1 MKLPAIR
8 ALVPWLTASLTLLC
22 SMQIL
27 ADKAPPLAFVSQ
39 TIDTGFKLT
48 HPLESLNLVGDA
60 NKELL
65 AIGVDDRQT
74 KWLAVYGLDLDS
86 SQYRLLNKMPL
97 PGDLYRYDVSATP
110 KQANLQQ
117 GNLQQN
123 NLQQGK
129 PQLADSIQSVYFMSR
144 SHLSVLTVSD
154 QGLALRQLLDVAPLV
169 VKPRVEFIA
178 RGEFVQ
184 DLNGDGRDD
193 FIVGQFEQTQLFLSQ
208 EDGWQT
214 QTLAIQPKVLLYRD
228 GARYSE
234 SKLYFADMNV
244 DGRDDII
251 KVGEGELEIYA
262 QHEDG
267 KFETYPRFQAVSQAI
282 SGLDWWDRRDAYGE
296 ALDQSDLVYRKVEAL
311 QDVDGDD
318 LVDMVVRYTKSSGVL
333 DRVNDY
339 EIYLGIKGEKGVT
352 FGKQPQSVI
361 RGDGTLTGFELVDID
376 LDGRSE
382 VLVSGFD
389 IGLSQIIGALVSGS
403 IDQDV
408 HLFTM
413 DDKRRFAAR
422 PNMSKSVELSFSLT
436 SGQSGAPVVKLADI
450 NGDKRQDLLLSDD
463 ESELDL
469 FLGNAKGAL
478 FDRKESL
485 KLTLPI
491 DGDML
496 SCEDLNQDG
505 KADLLI
511 KYGRQ
516 DKVELQSKFLVIMTQ

>member
-1 MKLPAIR
+1 MKIPAIR
-8 ALVPWLTASLTLLC
+8 ALAPWLTASLTLLC
-22 SMQIL
+22 SMQVL
-27 ADKAPPLAFVSQ
+27 ADKAPLAFVSQ

-74 KWLAVYGLDLDS
+74 KWLAVYGLDGES
-86 SQYRLLNKMPL
+86 SQYRLLHKMPL
-97 PGDLYRYDVSATP
+97 PGDLYRYDVSAKP
-110 KQANLQQ
+110 KQANSL
-117 GNLQQN
+117 
-123 NLQQGK
+123 
-129 PQLADSIQSVYFMSR
+129 QSVYFMSR
-144 SHLSVLTVSD
+144 AHLSVLTVSD
-154 QGLALRQLLDVAPLV
+154 QGLALRELLDVAPLV
-169 VKPRVEFIA
+169 VKPRIEFIA
-178 RGEFVQ
+178 RGEFVR

-208 EDGWQT
+208 GEGWQP

-234 SKLYFADMNV
+234 TKLYFADMNF

-262 QHEDG
+262 QHQDG
-267 KFETYPRFQAVSQAI
+267 KFETYPRFQPVSQAI

-311 QDVDGDD
+311 QDIDGDG

-339 EIYLGIKGEKGVT
+339 EIYLGLKGGKGVS

-413 DDKRRFAAR
+413 DDKRRFAAK

-450 NGDKRQDLLLSDD
+450 DGDKRQDLLLSDGD
-463 ESELDL
+463 TELDL
-469 FLGNAKGAL
+469 FLGSAKGKP

-496 SCEDLNQDG
+496 SSEDLNLDG

-516 DKVELQSKFLVIMTQ
+516 DKVELQSQFLVIMTQ

>member
-1 MKLPAIR
+1 MKIPAIR
-8 ALVPWLTASLTLLC
+8 ALAPWLTASLTLLC
-22 SMQIL
+22 SMQVL
-27 ADKAPPLAFVSQ
+27 ADKVPLAFVSQ

-74 KWLAVYGLDLDS
+74 KWLAVYGLDGES
-86 SQYRLLNKMPL
+86 SQYRLLHKMPL
-97 PGDLYRYDVSATP
+97 PGDLYRYDVSAKP
-110 KQANLQQ
+110 KQANSL
-117 GNLQQN
+117 
-123 NLQQGK
+123 
-129 PQLADSIQSVYFMSR
+129 QSVYFMSR
-144 SHLSVLTVSD
+144 AHLSVLTVSD
-154 QGLALRQLLDVAPLV
+154 QGLALRELLDVAPLV
-169 VKPRVEFIA
+169 VKPRIEFIA
-178 RGEFVQ
+178 RGEFVR

-208 EDGWQT
+208 GDGWQP

-234 SKLYFADMNV
+234 TKLYFADMNF
-244 DGRDDII
+244 DGHDDII

-262 QHEDG
+262 QHQDG
-267 KFETYPRFQAVSQAI
+267 KFETYPRFQPVSQAI

-311 QDVDGDD
+311 QDIDGDG

-339 EIYLGIKGEKGVT
+339 EIYLGVKGDKGVS

-413 DDKRRFAAR
+413 DDKRRFAAK

-450 NGDKRQDLLLSDD
+450 DGDKRQDLLLSDGD
-463 ESELDL
+463 TELDL
-469 FLGNAKGAL
+469 FLGSAKGKP

-496 SCEDLNQDG
+496 SSEDLNLDG

-516 DKVELQSKFLVIMTQ
+516 DKVELQSQFLVIMTQ

>member
-1 MKLPAIR
+1 MKIPAIR
-8 ALVPWLTASLTLLC
+8 ALAPCLTASLTLLC
-22 SMQIL
+22 SMQVF
-27 ADKAPPLAFVSQ
+27 ADKAPLAFVSQ

-74 KWLAVYGLDLDS
+74 KWLAVYGLDGES
-86 SQYRLLNKMPL
+86 SQYRLLHKMPL
-97 PGDLYRYDVSATP
+97 PGDLYRYDMSAKP
-110 KQANLQQ
+110 KQAMLKQSSLQQ
-117 GNLQQN
+117 GNLK
-123 NLQQGK
+123 QGK
-129 PQLADSIQSVYFMSR
+129 PQQADSLQSVYFMSR
-144 SHLSVLTVSD
+144 AHLSVLTVGD
-154 QGLALRQLLDVAPLV
+154 QGLALRELLNVAPLV
-169 VKPRVEFIA
+169 VKPRIEFIA
-178 RGEFVQ
+178 RGEFVR

-208 EDGWQT
+208 NDSWQA

-234 SKLYFADMNV
+234 TKLYFADMDF
-244 DGRDDII
+244 DGHDDII
-251 KVGEGELEIYA
+251 KVGEGELEIYP
-262 QHEDG
+262 QHQDG
-267 KFETYPRFQAVSQAI
+267 KFESYPRFQSVSQAI

-311 QDVDGDD
+311 QDIDGDG

-339 EIYLGIKGEKGVT
+339 EIYLGVKGDKGVS

-413 DDKRRFAAR
+413 DDKRRFAAK

-450 NGDKRQDLLLSDD
+450 DGDKRQDLLLSDGD
-463 ESELDL
+463 TELDL
-469 FLGNAKGAL
+469 FLGSAKGAP

-496 SCEDLNQDG
+496 SSEDLNLDG

-516 DKVELQSKFLVIMTQ
+516 DKAELQSQFLVIMTQ

>member
-1 MKLPAIR
+1 MKKLATR
-8 ALVPWLTASLTLLC
+8 ALAPWLTASLTLLC
-22 SMQIL
+22 AMQAW
-27 ADKAPPLAFVSQ
+27 ADKAAPLAFVSQ

-48 HPLESLNLVGDA
+48 HPLESLNLLGDA

-74 KWLAVYGLDLDS
+74 KWLAVYGLDTDTG
-86 SQYRLLNKMPL
+86 QYRLLHKLPL
-97 PGDLYRYDVSATP
+97 PGDLYRYDVSAKP
-110 KQANLQQ
+110 QQ
-117 GNLQQN
+117 GNSQQ
-123 NLQQGK
+123 
-129 PQLADSIQSVYFMSR
+129 ADALQSVYFMSR
-144 SHLSVLTVSD
+144 AQLSVLRVKE
-154 QGLALRQLLDVAPLV
+154 QGLVLEPLFDVAPLV
-169 VKPRVEFIA
+169 LKPRIEFIA
-178 RGEFVQ
+178 RGEFVR

-193 FIVGQFEQTQLFLSQ
+193 FILGQFEQTQLFLSQ
-208 EDGWQT
+208 DDGWQA

-234 SKLYFADMNV
+234 TKLYFADMDR

-262 QHEDG
+262 QHRDG
-267 KFETYPRFQAVSQAI
+267 RFETYPRFQPVSQAI

-311 QDVDGDD
+311 QDVDGDEI
-318 LVDMVVRYTKSSGVL
+318 VDMVVRYTKSSGVL

-339 EIYLGIKGEKGVT
+339 EIYLGVKGDKGVS

-413 DDKRRFAAR
+413 DDKRRFAAK
-422 PNMSKSVELSFSLT
+422 PNMNKSVELSFSLT

-450 NGDKRQDLLLSDD
+450 DGDRRQDLLLSDG
-463 ESELDL
+463 EEELDL
-469 FLGNAKGAL
+469 FLGNAKGSL
-478 FDRKESL
+478 FARRESL
-485 KLTLPI
+485 KIALPK
-491 DGDML
+491 DGEML
-496 SCEDLNQDG
+496 SSEDLNLDG

-516 DKVELQSKFLVIMTQ
+516 DKPALQSQFLVIMTQ